1 MTTTTGTTAT
11 PTRLTRRLD
20 RIGAV
25 VHKDLRQWARDW
37 QALVGPMLIPLVLML
52 LCGILFGFGGDEWNI
67 GLVNE
72 GAGPHAAAFE
82 REIRDLRGDIGPYFR
97 VVTTDAD
104 EAGRLVSEGRLQLAV
119 TIPEDF
125 DERIEAGEI
134 PVLRTRV
141 YIHRERGANAHCLP
155 VLRTRVYNIN
165 TDMMKN
171 ARLRLTRA
179 VQDYAA
185 AHTPHAAPVTVTQT
199 TTRADDVRRRTF
211 IAHSAVILAIM
222 VGSALNAAIM
232 VAREW
237 EHRTVQEIRLAPRPL
252 ADLTVGTILAG
263 VVTGMITALLA
274 LAVAVAV
281 FGVRIPIG
289 RLPVLLAI
297 AGPVSVACAGVGIAI
312 GAWLRDYRAVQPLL
326 MITFAGSFFASGGFS
341 SVATLPRGVQ
351 VFDRFWPIAHVF
363 ETMQAQ
369 AWMVA
374 PPSAAPML
382 IGSLLA
388 AVAGAGLGAW
398 ALRRRL

>member
-1 MTTTTGTTAT
+1 MTTTTGTAAT
-11 PTRLTRRLD
+11 PTGPIRRLD

-25 VHKDLRQWARDW
+25 VRKDLRQWARDW

-72 GAGPHAAAFE
+72 GSGPHAAAFE
-82 REIRDLRGDIGPYFR
+82 QEIRDLRGDIGPYFR
-97 VVTTDAD
+97 VVTTDAGR
-104 EAGRLVSEGRLQLAV
+104 AGRLVAEGRLQLTI

-125 DERIEAGEI
+125 DERIEAGGI
-134 PVLRTRV
+134 PVLRTQ
-141 YIHRERGANAHCLP
+141 
-155 VLRTRVYNIN
+155 VYNIN

-185 AHTPHAAPVTVTQT
+185 AHAPGAAPVTVTQT
-199 TTRADDVRRRTF
+199 TTRADDVRRRAF

-237 EHRTVQEIRLAPRPL
+237 EHRTVEEIRLAPRPL
-252 ADLTVGTILAG
+252 ADLTVGTLLAG
-263 VVTGMITALLA
+263 VVAGMITALLA
-274 LAVAVAV
+274 FAVAVAV

-297 AGPVSVACAGVGIAI
+297 AGSVSVACAGVGIAI

-341 SVATLPRGVQ
+341 SVPTLPRGVQ
-351 VFDRFWPIAHVF
+351 VFDRFWPISHVF

-369 AWMVA
+369 AWMVD

-382 IGSLLA
+382 VGSLLA
-388 AVAGAGLGAW
+388 AAAGAGLGAW
-398 ALRRRL
+398 ALRHRL

>member
-104 EAGRLVSEGRLQLAV
+104 EAGRLVAEGRLQLAV

-134 PVLRTRV
+134 
-141 YIHRERGANAHCLP
+141 P

-312 GAWLRDYRAVQPLL
+312 GAWLRDYRAIQPLL
-326 MITFAGSFFASGGFS
+326 LVTFAGTFFASGGFS
-341 SVATLPRGVQ
+341 SLATLPPDVRA
-351 VFDRFWPIAHVF
+351 FNLWWPPAYVLDG
-363 ETMQAQ
+363 MQS
-369 AWMVA
+369 VA
-374 PPSAAPML
+374 LMSRPPAMT
-382 IGSLLA
+382 SLLVGEAVA
-388 AVAGAGLGAW
+388 AVLAIALGVW
-398 ALRRRL
+398 AVRKRL

>member
-20 RIGAV
+20 RIGAAGDELLGAGDASAV
-25 VHKDLRQWARDW
+25 ITT
-37 QALVGPMLIPLVLML
+37 GGTGLIPLVLML

-104 EAGRLVSEGRLQLAV
+104 EAGRLVAEGRLQLAV

-134 PVLRTRV
+134 
-141 YIHRERGANAHCLP
+141 P

-199 TTRADDVRRRTF
+199 TTRTDDVRRRVF
-211 IAHSAVILAIM
+211 IAHSAVVLAVM

-312 GAWLRDYRAVQPLL
+312 HHGRVRGVGECVRDAGFANRGPRAV
-326 MITFAGSFFASGGFS
+326 
-341 SVATLPRGVQ
+341 
-351 VFDRFWPIAHVF
+351 
-363 ETMQAQ
+363 
-369 AWMVA
+369 
-374 PPSAAPML
+374 
-382 IGSLLA
+382 
-388 AVAGAGLGAW
+388 
-398 ALRRRL
+398 

>member
-1 MTTTTGTTAT
+1 M
-11 PTRLTRRLD
+11 
-20 RIGAV
+20 
-25 VHKDLRQWARDW
+25 
-37 QALVGPMLIPLVLML
+37 
-52 LCGILFGFGGDEWNI
+52 
-67 GLVNE
+67 
-72 GAGPHAAAFE
+72 
-82 REIRDLRGDIGPYFR
+82 
-97 VVTTDAD
+97 
-104 EAGRLVSEGRLQLAV
+104 
-119 TIPEDF
+119 
-125 DERIEAGEI
+125 
-134 PVLRTRV
+134 
-141 YIHRERGANAHCLP
+141 
-155 VLRTRVYNIN
+155 
-165 TDMMKN
+165 
-171 ARLRLTRA
+171 
-179 VQDYAA
+179 
-185 AHTPHAAPVTVTQT
+185 
-199 TTRADDVRRRTF
+199 RRRTF

-382 IGSLLA
+382 VGSLLA

>member
-97 VVTTDAD
+97 VVATDAD
-104 EAGRLVSEGRLQLAV
+104 EAGRLVAEGRLQLAV

-141 YIHRERGANAHCLP
+141 Y
-155 VLRTRVYNIN
+155 NIN

-171 ARLRLTRA
+171 ARLRLDRA
-179 VQDYAA
+179 IQDYAA
-185 AHTPHAAPVTVTQT
+185 AHAEGLAPITVTQT
-199 TTRADDVRRRTF
+199 TTRPDDVWRRTF
-211 IAHSAVILAIM
+211 IANSAVILAIM
-222 VGSALNAAIM
+222 VGAALNAAIM

-237 EHRTVQEIRLAPRPL
+237 ERRTTKEIRLAPRPL
-252 ADLTVGTILAG
+252 ADLTTGTLLAG
-263 VVTGMITALLA
+263 IITGAINTVVTLM
-274 LAVAVAV
+274 VAVTV
-281 FGVRIPIG
+281 FGVRIPLG
-289 RLPVLLAI
+289 RLPVLLSV
-297 AGPVSVACAGVGIAI
+297 AGLVSVACAGIGVAV
-312 GAWLRDYRAVQPLL
+312 GAWLRDYRTIQPLL
-326 MITFAGSFFASGGFS
+326 MVTFAGSFFASGGFS
-341 SVATLPRGVQ
+341 SVATLPRPVQ
-351 VFDRFWPIAHVF
+351 VFDRFWPPAAVF
-363 ETMQAQ
+363 ENLQ
-369 AWMVA
+369 AWTWMA
-374 PPSAAPML
+374 DPPSPAPMVL
-382 IGSLLA
+382 ASGVA
-388 AVAGAGLGAW
+388 AVLGVGIAAW
-398 ALRRRL
+398 ALHRRL

>member
-1 MTTTTGTTAT
+1 
-11 PTRLTRRLD
+11 
-20 RIGAV
+20 
-25 VHKDLRQWARDW
+25 
-37 QALVGPMLIPLVLML
+37 
-52 LCGILFGFGGDEWNI
+52 
-67 GLVNE
+67 
-72 GAGPHAAAFE
+72 
-82 REIRDLRGDIGPYFR
+82 
-97 VVTTDAD
+97 
-104 EAGRLVSEGRLQLAV
+104 
-119 TIPEDF
+119 
-125 DERIEAGEI
+125 
-134 PVLRTRV
+134 
-141 YIHRERGANAHCLP
+141 
-155 VLRTRVYNIN
+155 
-165 TDMMKN
+165 MMKN

-369 AWMVA
+369 AWMAA

>member
-1 MTTTTGTTAT
+1 MTVMTVMTAQTAQGPRTTMG
-11 PTRLTRRLD
+11 RHLD
-20 RIGAV
+20 RVGAV
-25 VHKDLRQWARDW
+25 ARKDLHQWARDR
-37 QALVGPMLIPLVLML
+37 QALAGPMLIPLVLMF
-52 LCGILFGFGGDEWNI
+52 LCGVLFGFGGDDWNI
-67 GLVNE
+67 GLVNR
-72 GAGPHAAAFE
+72 GTGPHAAALE
-82 REIRDLRGDIGPYFR
+82 QEIRDLRSNISPYFH
-97 VVTTDAD
+97 VVTTDPD
-104 EAGRLVSEGRLQLAV
+104 EADRLVAEGRLHLVV
-119 TIPEDF
+119 TIPEEF
-125 DERIEAGEI
+125 DAQVDAG
-134 PVLRTRV
+134 RT
-141 YIHRERGANAHCLP
+141 P

-185 AHTPHAAPVTVTQT
+185 GHVPDAAPVTVTQT
-199 TTRADDVRRRTF
+199 TTRTDDVRRRVF
-211 IAHSAVILAIM
+211 IAHSAVVLAVM

>member
-1 MTTTTGTTAT
+1 MN
-11 PTRLTRRLD
+11 LD
-20 RIGAV
+20 RTLAV
-25 VHKDLRQWARDW
+25 AVKDLKQWARDP
-37 QALVGPMLIPLVLML
+37 QSMFGPMAIPLVLMFVSTV
-52 LCGILFGFGGDEWNI
+52 LFGFGGDEWNI
-67 GLVNE
+67 GLINNSRGEHSQELVQ
-72 GAGPHAAAFE
+72 
-82 REIRDLRGDIGPYFR
+82 EIHDLRSNISPYFH
-97 VVTTDAD
+97 VVTTDPD
-104 EAGRLVSEGRLQLAV
+104 EARELVEQGRLQLVV

-125 DERIEAGEI
+125 DADMDQGEI
-134 PVLRTRV
+134 PTLDTQVF
-141 YIHRERGANAHCLP
+141 
-155 VLRTRVYNIN
+155 NIN

-297 AGPVSVACAGVGIAI
+297 AGSVSVACAGVGIAI

-369 AWMVA
+369 AWMAA

-388 AVAGAGLGAW
+388 AVAGACLGAW

>member
-1 MTTTTGTTAT
+1 MTVMTAQTAQGPRTTMG
-11 PTRLTRRLD
+11 RHLD
-20 RIGAV
+20 RVGAV
-25 VHKDLRQWARDW
+25 ARKDLHQWARDR
-37 QALVGPMLIPLVLML
+37 QALAGPMLIPLVLMF
-52 LCGILFGFGGDEWNI
+52 LCGVLFGFGGDDWNI
-67 GLVNE
+67 GLVNR
-72 GAGPHAAAFE
+72 GAGPHAAALE
-82 REIRDLRGDIGPYFR
+82 QEIRDLRSNISPYFH
-97 VVTTDAD
+97 VVTTDPD
-104 EAGRLVSEGRLQLAV
+104 EADRLVAEGRLHLVV
-119 TIPEDF
+119 TIPEEF
-125 DERIEAGEI
+125 DAQVDAG
-134 PVLRTRV
+134 RT
-141 YIHRERGANAHCLP
+141 P

-274 LAVAVAV
+274 LVVAVAV

>member
-104 EAGRLVSEGRLQLAV
+104 EAGRLVAEGRLQLAV

-134 PVLRTRV
+134 
-141 YIHRERGANAHCLP
+141 P

-237 EHRTVQEIRLAPRPL
+237 EHRTVKEVRLAPRPL
-252 ADLTVGTILAG
+252 ADLTAGTLTASVLAG
-263 VVTGMITALLA
+263 CINTLVT
-274 LAVAVAV
+274 LAVALLL
-281 FGVRIPIG
+281 FGVRLPVG
-289 RLPVLLAI
+289 RLPVLLAV
-297 AGPVSVACAGVGIAI
+297 AALTSVACSGVGVAI
-312 GAWLRDYRAVQPLL
+312 GAWLRDYRTVQPLL

-341 SVATLPRGVQ
+341 SVATLPRNVQ
-351 VFDRFWPIAHVF
+351 VFDRFWPPSYIF

-369 AWMVA
+369 AWMVE
-374 PPSAAPML
+374 PPSVVPVLAGCLVAAAC
-382 IGSLLA
+382 G
-388 AVAGAGLGAW
+388 VGLGAW
-398 ALRRRL
+398 ALGRRL

>member
-104 EAGRLVSEGRLQLAV
+104 EAGRLVAEGRLQLAV

-134 PVLRTRV
+134 
-141 YIHRERGANAHCLP
+141 P

-237 EHRTVQEIRLAPRPL
+237 
-252 ADLTVGTILAG
+252 
-263 VVTGMITALLA
+263 
-274 LAVAVAV
+274 
-281 FGVRIPIG
+281 
-289 RLPVLLAI
+289 
-297 AGPVSVACAGVGIAI
+297 
-312 GAWLRDYRAVQPLL
+312 
-326 MITFAGSFFASGGFS
+326 
-341 SVATLPRGVQ
+341 
-351 VFDRFWPIAHVF
+351 
-363 ETMQAQ
+363 
-369 AWMVA
+369 
-374 PPSAAPML
+374 
-382 IGSLLA
+382 
-388 AVAGAGLGAW
+388 
-398 ALRRRL
+398 

>member
-1 MTTTTGTTAT
+1 MTTTMGTAAT
-11 PTRLTRRLD
+11 PTRLARHLD
-20 RIGAV
+20 RVGAV
-25 VHKDLRQWARDW
+25 VRKDLCQWARDR

-72 GAGPHAAAFE
+72 GNGPHASAFE
-82 REIRDLRGDIGPYFR
+82 QEVRDLRGNLGPYFR

-104 EAGRLVSEGRLQLAV
+104 EAESLVAQGRLQLV
-119 TIPEDF
+119 ITIPQDF
-125 DERIEAGEI
+125 DERIEAGEV
-134 PVLRTRV
+134 PVLHTQ
-141 YIHRERGANAHCLP
+141 
-155 VLRTRVYNIN
+155 VYNVN

-179 VQDYAA
+179 VQDYAV
-185 AHTPHAAPVTVTQT
+185 AHAPRAAPITVTQT
-199 TTRADDVRRRTF
+199 TTRVDDVWRRTF

-237 EHRTVQEIRLAPRPL
+237 EHRTVEEIRLAPRPL
-252 ADLTVGTILAG
+252 ADLTVGTLLAG
-263 VVTGMITALLA
+263 VITGMVTALLA
-274 LAVAVAV
+274 LSVAVVA

-289 RLPVLLAI
+289 RVPVLLAI
-297 AGPVSVACAGVGIAI
+297 ASSVSVACAGVGIAI

-351 VFDRFWPIAHVF
+351 VFDRFWPVSHVF

-369 AWMVA
+369 AWMVD
-374 PPSAAPML
+374 PPSAVPML
-382 IGSLLA
+382 VGSLLA
-388 AVAGAGLGAW
+388 AAAGSALGMW

>member
-104 EAGRLVSEGRLQLAV
+104 EAGRLVAEGRLQLAV

-134 PVLRTRV
+134 
-141 YIHRERGANAHCLP
+141 P

-237 EHRTVQEIRLAPRPL
+237 EHRTVQVIRLAPRPL

-369 AWMVA
+369 AWMAA